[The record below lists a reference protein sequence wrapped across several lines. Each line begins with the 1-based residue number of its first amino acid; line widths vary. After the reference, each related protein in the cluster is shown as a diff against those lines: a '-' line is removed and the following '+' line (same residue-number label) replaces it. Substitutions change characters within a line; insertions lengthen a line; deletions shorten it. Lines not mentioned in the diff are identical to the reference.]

1 MSRVIERFVLS
12 GAGARRLL
20 RSDGVRED
28 LGRRA
33 QAVADWAGPYFE
45 QALADSHTRYPV
57 RIIADTYTGRSRAGA
72 TAIAV
77 HPGSLRVE
85 QEHGYF
91 RGALSAAAD

>member
-1 MSRVIERFVLS
+1 MAQVVVAFRLYSR
-12 GAGARRLL
+12 GAKDLL

-28 LGRRA
+28 LGRRM
-33 QAVADWAGPYFE
+33 QAVAEWAGPYFE

-57 RIIADTYTGRSRAGA
+57 QIIADTYTGRSRAGA
-72 TAIAV
+72 TAVAI

-91 RGALSAAAD
+91 RGAMSAAAD